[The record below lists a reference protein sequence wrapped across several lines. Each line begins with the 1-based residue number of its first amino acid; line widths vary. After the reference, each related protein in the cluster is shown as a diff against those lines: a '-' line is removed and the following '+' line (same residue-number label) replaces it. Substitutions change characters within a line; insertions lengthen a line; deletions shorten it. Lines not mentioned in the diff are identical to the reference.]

1 MAKPLQS
8 LCKLLS
14 DWEVE
19 EARFDHERGTTMKA
33 LAFRYKVSEKCLQ
46 RAFKRMDERKGGDRM
61 SAKALSMAFGKL
73 EKEEKE
79 Q

>member
-8 LCKLLS
+8 LCQPLS

-19 EARFDHERGTTMKA
+19 EARLSRDKGTHMKV

-46 RAFKRMDERKGGDRM
+46 RAFKRMDERK
-61 SAKALSMAFGKL
+61 
-73 EKEEKE
+73 EP
-79 Q
+79 